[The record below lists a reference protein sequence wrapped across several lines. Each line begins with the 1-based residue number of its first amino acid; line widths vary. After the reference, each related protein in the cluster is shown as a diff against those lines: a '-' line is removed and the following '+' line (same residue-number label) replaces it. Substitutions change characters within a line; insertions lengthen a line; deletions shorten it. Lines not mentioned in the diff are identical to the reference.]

1 MDHKEFLKKF
11 NEAGDDPEKLNE
23 LLTERTQM
31 YIDKILSCV
40 NHNPAGDAPFIL
52 AALEVVNTAV
62 RDKSDPT
69 GKFLA
74 ETLLEGTQYAY
85 TKKEHIKEE

>member
-23 LLTERTQM
+23 LLTERTRM

-40 NHNPAGDAPFIL
+40 NHNPAGDTPFIL

-69 GKFLA
+69 EKFLA
-74 ETLLEGTQYAY
+74 ETLLEGTQYAC
-85 TKKEHIKEE
+85 TKKNI